1 MASKASGVRLG
12 IFIFLAVAALIVGI
26 FVVGSTKGLFK
37 SAFTVTTYFET
48 VEGLRAGA
56 AVRLSGVDVGNVDD
70 VSISPKNNKVQVVL
84 KVRSEIKDFIKTDS
98 QASIETE
105 GLVGN
110 KIVVITVGSAE
121 DESVE
126 DGDIIKSK
134 EPFRLAVVL
143 EEAQGTIANIR
154 SITGDFEQMLA
165 KVNSGKGTLGKL
177 VNDPSVYRDL
187 QRTTAAADSGLRAAT
202 EQFAT
207 LSKLTAG
214 MAGSV
219 TSVVSRV
226 DSVILGFKDI
236 VDRVNAGE
244 GAVGALLS
252 DKRLYDSVL
261 VVVSDAVG
269 MMRDARIGASRFAEN
284 MEALK
289 HNWLLRGYFEDRGY
303 WDKGQYEK
311 GLDAKLDSL
320 KRKEEELKTLEER
333 LRKKEEELGR
343 KNKD

>member
-37 SAFTVTTYFET
+37 SAFTVITYFET

-70 VSISPKNNKVQVVL
+70 VSISAKNNKVQVVL
-84 KVRSEIKDFIKTDS
+84 KLRSEIKDFIKTDS

-105 GLVGN
+105 GLEG
-110 KIVVITVGSAE
+110 
-121 DESVE
+121 ESVK

-202 EQFAT
+202 EQFTT

-219 TSVVSRV
+219 TSLVSRV
-226 DSVILGFKDI
+226 DSVILGFKDV

-303 WDKGQYEK
+303 WDKEQYEK

-333 LRKKEEELGR
+333 LRKKEEELGK
-343 KNKD
+343 KNFR